1 MQYLCGFLTII
12 RFIYGVKGTRTIY
25 YLILLPLLFLH
36 GSCEIEVSRD
46 DDRIIQTEE
55 FIDTDLQEDFLKNK
69 ITQRCW
75 RDYGA
80 NPYCLKYTTY
90 KDDYRDSK
98 NFRRR
103 LIIPRGFENESYWG
117 KLYLDL
123 FDADKN
129 KLAYLADTLAYISDK
144 YQLSRNQFANMVVAF
159 VQDIPYSYI
168 LADERC
174 MDKNDGFDC
183 VDGQRFGIL
192 TPVEFLHTL
201 KGDCD
206 TRTVLLYTIFKYFNF
221 SPKIAVSEEY
231 AHSMLLLD
239 VVTSGDYLTHNGTK
253 YYFWETTAEGW
264 KAGLMPP
271 DFSNINNWEIALY

>member
-1 MQYLCGFLTII
+1 MICRINENNS
-12 RFIYGVKGTRTIY
+12 FIYNVIIDKLKY
-25 YLILLPLLFLH
+25 YTLLLPWIFLLT
-36 GSCEIEVSRD
+36 SCEIELPIEE
-46 DDRIIQTEE
+46 DRIMVTNELQRSDTQQDFIQKK
-55 FIDTDLQEDFLKNK
+55 L
-69 ITQRCW
+69 TQRCW
-75 RDYGA
+75 LDYSA
-80 NPYCLKYTTY
+80 NGYCLNYITY
-90 KDDYRDSK
+90 KEDYNSSK
-98 NFRRR
+98 NFRKR
-103 LIIPRGFENESYWG
+103 LRIPYEYQDGSYWG

-129 KLAYLADTLAYISDK
+129 KLAYLADTLAYIGEK
-144 YQLSRNQFANMVVAF
+144 YNLSRNQFANMVVAF

-168 LADERC
+168 LVDEKC

-192 TPVEFLHTL
+192 TPIEFLHTL

-206 TRTVLLYTIFKYFNF
+206 TRTVLLYSIFKYFNF
-221 SPKIAVSEEY
+221 SPKIAISEEY

-239 VVTSGDYLTHNGTK
+239 VVTSGDYLTYNGKK

>member
-1 MQYLCGFLTII
+1 MINTTT
-12 RFIYGVKGTRTIY
+12 KY
-25 YLILLPLLFLH
+25 YRILLPFFILLF
-36 GSCEIEVSRD
+36 SCEIQVPKD
-46 DDRIIQTEE
+46 GDRLTDPEE
-55 FIDTDLQEDFLKNK
+55 LLRTDQQEDFLENK

-80 NPYCLKYTTY
+80 NPYCIKYTTF
-90 KDDYRDSK
+90 KDDYKESK

-129 KLAYLADTLAYISDK
+129 KLAYLADTLAYIGDK

-159 VQDIPYSYI
+159 IQDIPYAYI
-168 LADERC
+168 LGDERC

-192 TPVEFLHTL
+192 TPIEFLHTL

-206 TRTVLLYTIFKYFNF
+206 TRTVLLYSIFKYFNF
-221 SPKIAVSEEY
+221 SPKIAISEEY

-239 VVTSGDYLTHNGTK
+239 VVTSGDYLTHNGIK